1 MGKSNKNKDSLILE
15 TSLQGY
21 FFDQLQEINNNSNSP
36 LPKETIHYSS
46 EVMGQFGDSDN
57 FFENAEGK
65 IQEKILGIKLMEVA
79 HHSEAQAKRVLKD
92 VGDTALFICGY
103 FAESFN
109 RKILDISYY
118 QNIGKIAYNRLDS
131 IVPSAYEQNSFYKHL
146 SSNFEH
152 LTVMIKVVSVKS
164 QKNQE
169 MRSYLIFPKDKKK
182 N

>member
-1 MGKSNKNKDSLILE
+1 MGISKKNKDSLIFE

-21 FFDQLQEINNNSNSP
+21 FFDQLQEINKNSNVP

-46 EVMGQFGDSDN
+46 EVMGQFGDSGN

-79 HHSEAQAKRVLKD
+79 HHSEAKAKRVLKD

-131 IVPSAYEQNSFYKHL
+131 IVPSAYERNSFYKHL
-146 SSNFEH
+146 ASNFEN

-169 MRSYLIFPKDKKK
+169 MASYLIFPKDNKK